1 MEAYRPSP
9 TVIVGLL
16 VVGVVILGLMFSGH
30 ISFGPMPAQSQP
42 LPPIDPSLKT
52 EVGWLASGSQID
64 TQLAV
69 WGLWIVDRLY
79 WVAFLGLTVGAALY
93 LTHVGR
99 DLGMRV
105 MRTAGYGLLIL
116 LLLPVVV
123 DLLPRLIAVRD
134 GLFASHG

>member
-9 TVIVGLL
+9 IVVVGLL

-30 ISFGPMPAQSQP
+30 VSFGQVPARSQP

-99 DLGMRV
+99 DLGIRV
-105 MRTAGYGLLIL
+105 MKTAGYGLLIL
-116 LLLPVVV
+116 LVLPVLV

-134 GLFASHG
+134 GLFVGHG